1 MYVAMNRFKV
11 IKGSEQ
17 AFEDVWKNRN
27 SSLSEMT
34 GFREFHLLRGPLNEA
49 EGYTLFAS
57 HTIWESERDFIAW
70 TKSENFRAAHR
81 NAGGNKPLY
90 LGHPVFEG
98 FTSVDEC
105 GLSRD
110 SPDRR
115 DPACRLRSRQQAG
128 IAAGR
133 RRVDADRALMRIGG
147 RIENLGDQRHDR
159 TGSLG
164 EHLAHDAHRFGGA

>member
-11 IKGSEQ
+11 VKGSEQ

-27 SSLSEMT
+27 SSLSEMP

-70 TKSENFRAAHR
+70 TKSENFRASHR

-98 FTSVDEC
+98 FTSVE
-105 GLSRD
+105 
-110 SPDRR
+110 
-115 DPACRLRSRQQAG
+115 
-128 IAAGR
+128 
-133 RRVDADRALMRIGG
+133 
-147 RIENLGDQRHDR
+147 
-159 TGSLG
+159 
-164 EHLAHDAHRFGGA
+164 GA